1 MDVGRGLELVAGLV
15 DKRKSDERMVAVS
28 ASRAMC
34 AEMYATLSS
43 HERRWL
49 RAAAVAQSHPKA
61 VVTGRAAARLTNM
74 WVVATSEE
82 TVELMLPSG
91 GVPQRSRW
99 SEGVSYHRGALAPHE
114 IGYIEAYG
122 GFAVT
127 MPIRTAIDI
136 ATRHGFAEGLVAFD
150 WLLASRTTTRDELEA
165 TVDAMRGKKG
175 VAVVRKALAHAVAN
189 SQSPYESYARALL
202 ICAGLAPSTQAPI
215 GPYLVDLLIGR
226 VVIEVDGEVK
236 YDDATYRPLAET
248 LRREREREVQIQN
261 SGYVVRRVKPADLLR
276 DPDGFVAGVIT
287 ALAAAGSV

>member
-61 VVTGRAAARLTNM
+61 VLTGRAAARLTNM

-99 SEGVSYHRGALAPHE
+99 AEGVSYHRGTLAPHE

-127 MPIRTAIDI
+127 TPIRTAVDI
-136 ATRHGFAEGLVAFD
+136 AIRHGFAEGLVAFD
-150 WLLASRTTTRDELEA
+150 WLLASRKVTRGELEA

-175 VAVVRKALAHAVAN
+175 VEVVRKVLAHAVAN

-276 DPDGFVAGVIT
+276 DPDGFVAGVMA
-287 ALAAAGSV
+287 ALRANGSV

>member
-1 MDVGRGLELVAGLV
+1 MDVGRELGLVAGLV
-15 DKRKSDERMVAVS
+15 DKRKSDGLMVAVS

-99 SEGVSYHRGALAPHE
+99 AEGVSYHRGALAPHE

-127 MPIRTAIDI
+127 TPIRTAIDI
-136 ATRHGFAEGLVAFD
+136 ATRHGFAEGIVAFD
-150 WLLASRTTTRDELEA
+150 WLLASRKVTRDELRA

-175 VAVVRKALAHAVAN
+175 VAVVRKVLAHAVAN

-202 ICAGLAPSTQAPI
+202 ICAGLFPTTQAPI
-215 GPYLVDLLIGR
+215 GPYLVDLLIGL
-226 VVIEVDGEVK
+226 VVIEIDEKVK
-236 YDDATYRPLAET
+236 YDGTTYRPVAET
-248 LRREREREVQIQN
+248 LLREREREVQIQN

-276 DPDGFVAGVIT
+276 DPEGFVAGIMT

>member
-1 MDVGRGLELVAGLV
+1 MDRGIGLVEGLV
-15 DKRKSDERMVAVS
+15 DKRRSDEHMVAVS
-28 ASRAMC
+28 ALRAIS
-34 AEMYATLSS
+34 AEVHRGLTSY
-43 HERRWL
+43 EKRWL
-49 RAAAVAQSHPKA
+49 RAAAVAHSHPKA
-61 VVTGRAAARLTNM
+61 VLTGRAAARLTNM

-99 SEGVSYHRGALAPHE
+99 AEGVSYHRGTLAPHE

-127 MPIRTAIDI
+127 TPIRTAVDI
-136 ATRHGFAEGLVAFD
+136 AIRHGFAEGLVAFD

-276 DPDGFVAGVIT
+276 DPDGFVAGVMA
-287 ALAAAGSV
+287 ALRANGSV

>member
-15 DKRKSDERMVAVS
+15 DKRRSDEHMVAVS
-28 ASRAMC
+28 ALRAIS
-34 AEMYATLSS
+34 AEVHRGLTSY
-43 HERRWL
+43 EKRWL
-49 RAAAVAQSHPKA
+49 RAAAVAHSHPKA
-61 VVTGRAAARLTNM
+61 VLTGRAAARLTNM

-99 SEGVSYHRGALAPHE
+99 AEGVSYHRGTLAPHE

-127 MPIRTAIDI
+127 TPIRTAVDI
-136 ATRHGFAEGLVAFD
+136 AIRHGFAEGLVAFD

-236 YDDATYRPLAET
+236 YDDTTYRPLAET

>member
-1 MDVGRGLELVAGLV
+1 MNVDRGIGLVEGLV
-15 DKRKSDERMVAVS
+15 DKRRSDEHMVAVS
-28 ASRAMC
+28 ALRAIS
-34 AEMYATLSS
+34 AEVHRGLTSY
-43 HERRWL
+43 EKRWL
-49 RAAAVAQSHPKA
+49 RAAAVAHSHPKA
-61 VVTGRAAARLTNM
+61 VLTGRAAARLTNM

-99 SEGVSYHRGALAPHE
+99 AEGVSYHRGALAPHE

-127 MPIRTAIDI
+127 TPIRTAIDI
-136 ATRHGFAEGLVAFD
+136 VTRHGFAEGIVAFD
-150 WLLASRTTTRDELEA
+150 WLLASRKVTRDELRA

-175 VAVVRKALAHAVAN
+175 VAVVRKVLAHAVAN

-202 ICAGLAPSTQAPI
+202 ICAGLFPTTQAPI
-215 GPYLVDLLIGR
+215 GPYLVDLLIGL
-226 VVIEVDGEVK
+226 VVIEIDGKVK
-236 YDDATYRPLAET
+236 YDGTTYRPVAET
-248 LRREREREVQIQN
+248 LLREREREVQIQN

-276 DPDGFVAGVIT
+276 DPEGFVAGIMT

>member
-150 WLLASRTTTRDELEA
+150 WLLASRKVTRDELRA
-165 TVDAMRGKKG
+165 TIDAMRGKKG

-202 ICAGLAPSTQAPI
+202 ICAGLAPSTQAPV

>member
-1 MDVGRGLELVAGLV
+1 MSALRAISAEVHRGLTSYE
-15 DKRKSDERMVAVS
+15 K
-28 ASRAMC
+28 
-34 AEMYATLSS
+34 
-43 HERRWL
+43 RWL
-49 RAAAVAQSHPKA
+49 RAAAVAHSHPKA
-61 VVTGRAAARLTNM
+61 VLTGRAAARLTNM

-99 SEGVSYHRGALAPHE
+99 AEGVSYHRGTLAPHE

-127 MPIRTAIDI
+127 TPIRTAVDI
-136 ATRHGFAEGLVAFD
+136 AIRHGFAEGLVAFD

-276 DPDGFVAGVIT
+276 DPDGFVAGVMA
-287 ALAAAGSV
+287 ALRANGSV

>member
-1 MDVGRGLELVAGLV
+1 M
-15 DKRKSDERMVAVS
+15 
-28 ASRAMC
+28 
-34 AEMYATLSS
+34 
-43 HERRWL
+43 
-49 RAAAVAQSHPKA
+49 
-61 VVTGRAAARLTNM
+61 TGRAAARLTNM

-150 WLLASRTTTRDELEA
+150 WLLASRKVTRGELEA

-226 VVIEVDGEVK
+226 VVIEVDGKVK
-236 YDDATYRPLAET
+236 YDGTTYRPVAET
-248 LRREREREVQIQN
+248 LLREREREVQIQN

-276 DPDGFVAGVIT
+276 DPDGFVAGVMA
-287 ALAAAGSV
+287 ALRANGSV

>member
-150 WLLASRTTTRDELEA
+150 WLLASRKVTRGELEA

-276 DPDGFVAGVIT
+276 DPDGFVAGVMA
-287 ALAAAGSV
+287 ALSANGSV

>member
-99 SEGVSYHRGALAPHE
+99 AEGVSYHRGALAPHE

-150 WLLASRTTTRDELEA
+150 WLLASRKVTRGDLEA

>member
-150 WLLASRTTTRDELEA
+150 WLLASRKVTRGDLEA

>member
-1 MDVGRGLELVAGLV
+1 MNVDRGIGLVEGLV
-15 DKRKSDERMVAVS
+15 DKRRSDEHMVAVS
-28 ASRAMC
+28 ALRAIS
-34 AEMYATLSS
+34 AEVHRGLTSY
-43 HERRWL
+43 EKRWL
-49 RAAAVAQSHPKA
+49 RAAAVAHSHPKA
-61 VVTGRAAARLTNM
+61 VLTGRAAARLTNM

-99 SEGVSYHRGALAPHE
+99 AEGVSYHRGTLAPHE

-127 MPIRTAIDI
+127 TPIRTAIDI

-150 WLLASRTTTRDELEA
+150 WLLASRKVTRGELEA

-175 VAVVRKALAHAVAN
+175 VEVVRKVLAHAVAN

-276 DPDGFVAGVIT
+276 DPDGFVAGVMA
-287 ALAAAGSV
+287 ALRANGSV

>member
-150 WLLASRTTTRDELEA
+150 WLLASRKVTRGELEA

-276 DPDGFVAGVIT
+276 DPDGFVAGVMA
-287 ALAAAGSV
+287 ALRANGSV

>member
-49 RAAAVAQSHPKA
+49 RAAAVAHSHPKA
-61 VVTGRAAARLTNM
+61 VLTGRAAARLTNM

-99 SEGVSYHRGALAPHE
+99 AEGVSYHRGTLAPHE

-127 MPIRTAIDI
+127 TPIRTAVDI
-136 ATRHGFAEGLVAFD
+136 AIRHGFAEGLVAFD

-236 YDDATYRPLAET
+236 YDDTTYRPLAET

>member
-1 MDVGRGLELVAGLV
+1 MGVGRGLELVAGLV

-99 SEGVSYHRGALAPHE
+99 AEGVSYHRGALAPHE

-150 WLLASRTTTRDELEA
+150 WLLASRKVTRGELEA

-175 VAVVRKALAHAVAN
+175 VEVVRKALAHAVAN